1 MSVGYLN
8 GRATLSRAGPKAQP
22 VPMLDTVNT
31 VHDNT
36 LCYCS
41 NITLHTVLD
50 CLSSLSQVK
59 PFLTK
64 LRRAGG
70 LKHLT
75 LIGVGHEQNLRDF
88 KHGFVR
94 QGGIFRPAS
103 LSVKEVQTTTVT
115 HDNLPE
121 VSMNVRAIVEKER
134 A

>member
-1 MSVGYLN
+1 MSVVQLF
-8 GRATLSRAGPKAQP
+8 ALIPALI
-22 VPMLDTVNT
+22 V
-31 VHDNT
+31 
-36 LCYCS
+36 LC
-41 NITLHTVLD
+41 
-50 CLSSLSQVK
+50 CLQVK

-64 LRRAGG
+64 LRPAGG

-94 QGGIFRPAS
+94 QGGTFRPAS

-121 VSMNVRAIVEKER
+121 VSMYVRAIVEKER
-134 A
+134 ASRERRCKAMRMQRC